1 MTVRV
6 EGIDRTAKALQTH
19 MRKVRGA
26 TMAGLLEGGLQ
37 VQATAMERAPHELG
51 NLRGSAYTRRA
62 MDRSFAA
69 EVGFGAEYALAIHE
83 NTEQRLKGI
92 PRPSG
97 LGHYWGPQG
106 QPKYLESAMI
116 DERDAVVRA
125 VEKHARGAI

>member
-6 EGIDRTAKALQTH
+6 EGVDRAVAGLRAH
-19 MRKVRGA
+19 MRKIQGA

-37 VQATAMERAPHELG
+37 VQATAQERVPHELG
-51 NLRGSAYTRRA
+51 KLKGSAYTRRA

-69 EVGFGAEYALAIHE
+69 EVGFGADYALAIHE

-106 QPKYLESAMI
+106 QPKYIESAMI
-116 DERDAVVRA
+116 DEADAVVRS
-125 VEKHARGAI
+125 VEKHARRVG

>member
-6 EGIDRTAKALQTH
+6 EGVDRAVAGLRAH
-19 MRKVRGA
+19 MRKIQGA

-37 VQATAMERAPHELG
+37 IQATAQERVPHELG
-51 NLRGSAYTRRA
+51 NLKGSAYTRKA
-62 MDRSFAA
+62 MDRSLAA

-116 DERDAVVRA
+116 DEADAVVRS
-125 VEKHARGAI
+125 VEKHARGAS